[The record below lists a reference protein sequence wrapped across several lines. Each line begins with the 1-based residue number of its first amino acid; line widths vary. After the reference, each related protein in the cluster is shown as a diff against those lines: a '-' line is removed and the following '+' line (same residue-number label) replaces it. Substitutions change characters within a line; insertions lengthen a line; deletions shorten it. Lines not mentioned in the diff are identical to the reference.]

1 MTAAQ
6 CTVFMQ
12 GASVGNFGFPVVPR
26 VGEWIVLPPQGLNRP
41 KRHRVEHVLHVP
53 DGLDMPPQTVLL
65 IESEGEDF

>member
-1 MTAAQ
+1 MHGLHAR
-6 CTVFMQ
+6 C
-12 GASVGNFGFPVVPR
+12 FGWELRFSGSPAG
-26 VGEWIVLPPQGLNRP
+26 GEWIVLPPQGLNRP